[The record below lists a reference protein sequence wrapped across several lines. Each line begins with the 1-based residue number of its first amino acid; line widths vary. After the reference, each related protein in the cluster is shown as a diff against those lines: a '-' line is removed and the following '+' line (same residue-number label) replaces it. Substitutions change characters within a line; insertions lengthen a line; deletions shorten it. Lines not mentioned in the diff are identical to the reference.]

1 MFCSLVLTRSAI
13 VSIYIYALNEN
24 NSTIVGAKE
33 IKFLDP
39 TLVGLVSRLAN
50 LTKFPNL
57 KCLLSTQGLCPTQIP
72 MCKYNL

>member
-1 MFCSLVLTRSAI
+1 MI
-13 VSIYIYALNEN
+13 I
-24 NSTIVGAKE
+24 GAKE

-57 KCLLSTQGLCPTQIP
+57 KRLLSTQGLCPTQIP

>member
-1 MFCSLVLTRSAI
+1 MI
-13 VSIYIYALNEN
+13 I
-24 NSTIVGAKE
+24 GAKE

-57 KCLLSTQGLCPTQIP
+57 KCLLSTQGLCPSQIH
-72 MCKYNL
+72 MCKYNLQYDGSFIWAFRK